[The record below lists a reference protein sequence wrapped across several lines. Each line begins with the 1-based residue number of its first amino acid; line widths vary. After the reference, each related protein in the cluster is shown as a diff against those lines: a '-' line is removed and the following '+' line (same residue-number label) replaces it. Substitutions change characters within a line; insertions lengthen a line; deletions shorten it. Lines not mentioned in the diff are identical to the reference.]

1 MRIALVVTGG
11 LHPSGREQVIP
22 VFLTLIERLAREHE
36 VHAFVVRHLPDPTSY
51 SLRGAEVHDLGRPE
65 GLLRQWHALV
75 GSLRAS
81 GPFDVIHGIWADP
94 AGLLAAGVGRRLG
107 VPSVV
112 TCDSGE
118 FVSLP
123 EVGYGLQRTLRG
135 GVLVFVATRLA
146 TVVHVTSDYME
157 SLAARNGA
165 RTVKIPLGIAS
176 ERSQGARR
184 RDDGPPWRLLQVATL
199 NRVKDQHTLLRAV
212 ALARRTLDV
221 RLDLVGEDTLG
232 GQLQLEA
239 TSLGLRE
246 AVAFHGFV
254 SHAELAPFHRAA
266 HLYVQSSLHEGGGIA
281 VLEAAAAQVPVVGS
295 RVGFVSDW
303 DGAAAVAVPPGDPAQ
318 LAAAIVQLLENPQRR
333 HAIAHVAREWVERH
347 DADHTA
353 AAMTEL
359 YRSLC

>member
-22 VFLTLIERLAREHE
+22 VLLTLVERLAREHE

-51 SLRGAEVHDLGRPE
+51 TLHGAAVHDLGRPE
-65 GLLRQWHALV
+65 GLLRQWRALL
-75 GSLRAS
+75 GSLRAN

-94 AGLLAAGVGRRLG
+94 AGLLAAGAGRRLG
-107 VPSVV
+107 IPSVV
-112 TCDSGE
+112 TCASGE

-135 GVLVFVATRLA
+135 GALVFLATRLA

-157 SLAARNGA
+157 TLAARHSA
-165 RTVKIPLGIAS
+165 RTVKIPLGVAI
-176 ERSQGARR
+176 ERSQSARR
-184 RDDGPPWRLLQVATL
+184 SDDGPPWRLLQVAAL
-199 NRVKDQHTLLRAV
+199 NQVKDHRTLLRAV
-212 ALARRTLDV
+212 ALVRRTLDV

-232 GQLQLEA
+232 GRLQDEA
-239 TSLGLRE
+239 ASLGLSD

-254 SHAELAPFHRAA
+254 PHAELPRFHRAT
-266 HLYVQSSLHEGGGIA
+266 HLYVQSSLHEACGIA
-281 VLEAAAAQVPVVGS
+281 VLEAAAANVPVVGT

-303 DGAAAVAVPPGDPAQ
+303 DGAAAVAVTPGDPER
-318 LAAAIVQLLENPQRR
+318 LAGAIVELLENPERR

-353 AAMTEL
+353 TALTEL
-359 YRSLC
+359 YRSLR

>member
-22 VFLTLIERLAREHE
+22 VLLTLVERLAREHE

-51 SLRGAEVHDLGRPE
+51 SLHGAAVHDLGRPE
-65 GLLRQWHALV
+65 GLLRQWRALL

-135 GVLVFVATRLA
+135 GALVFLATRLA

-157 SLAARNGA
+157 TLAARHGA
-165 RTVKIPLGIAS
+165 RTVKIPLGVAI
-176 ERSQGARR
+176 ERSQSARR
-184 RDDGPPWRLLQVATL
+184 RDEGPPWRLLQVAAL
-199 NRVKDQHTLLRAV
+199 NQVKDHQTLLRAV
-212 ALARRTLDV
+212 ALVRRTLDV

-232 GQLQLEA
+232 GRLQHEA
-239 TSLGLRE
+239 ASLGMRE

-254 SHAELAPFHRAA
+254 SHAELPGFIEP
-266 HLYVQSSLHEGGGIA
+266 LISTFSL
-281 VLEAAAAQVPVVGS
+281 
-295 RVGFVSDW
+295 RCTR
-303 DGAAAVAVPPGDPAQ
+303 
-318 LAAAIVQLLENPQRR
+318 LAASPCSRRQLQMCLSLGLELALSATGRARRPLPCRPAIRRGWQRLSFSCWRILNGVMLSPTWRASGSSATMRTTRQRR
-333 HAIAHVAREWVERH
+333 
-347 DADHTA
+347 
-353 AAMTEL
+353 
-359 YRSLC
+359 